1 MSENTCTLVGGRS
14 RIQVLNFFSLVSF
27 FCPRYSARLLLA
39 NTQAMLYVVDTNIPL
54 KRSSQNFK
62 ATPCRE
68 SLGIQKEEGV
78 SIAAWQLAWE
88 PVGSRWPLSS
98 PASLSLSSFFLSP
111 LSDFA
116 VREKSPQ
123 TRPDATQHVGNVRCA
138 PHSFGFQKALW
149 GGLHTPWAEGSWM
162 CLCLPSLLFLPLL
175 LGLLNL
181 SPSHAPCILR
191 AMIRRRHVS
200 LLAAPHS
207 CYLTF
212 PVLPCSSAFCK
223 L

>member
-138 PHSFGFQKALW
+138 PTQFWIPESSVGRAA
-149 GGLHTPWAEGSWM
+149 HTLGRRIM
-162 CLCLPSLLFLPLL
+162 DVPL
-175 LGLLNL
+175 
-181 SPSHAPCILR
+181 
-191 AMIRRRHVS
+191 
-200 LLAAPHS
+200 
-207 CYLTF
+207 
-212 PVLPCSSAFCK
+212 SAFLTLSSPPAWPSKPESFSCTLHPK
-223 L
+223 GHDQKEACVPPGCTSFLLSNISCASLQFSIL